1 MGAAS
6 ASRVASRVATLADA
20 SAALRSGACTARDL
34 LASAIARRERT
45 RGLNAFVGG
54 VLPRAE
60 ADAAASDARRAA
72 GSPPLSRLDGAPVA
86 VKDNFVVP
94 GAPTTA
100 GSRALFAFAP
110 DADALEATAARRLRE
125 AGAVLFAKTNMDEF
139 GMGSANRNSAHGAC
153 VSPWRAAEAPG
164 SGSESAP
171 SDDEDGGRARVAGG
185 SSGGSAVAVASGAVP
200 LALGSDTGGSV
211 RLPAAYNGLVGLKP
225 SYGRVSRWGLVPYC
239 SSLDCPGFLASSV
252 ADVASALDATQGADP
267 LDPTT
272 IDADPRIADLARE
285 LERRADE
292 RRERRASR
300 DREPPPED
308 HDRSA
313 AETKTEHV
321 QLEKYTS
328 RRAHSREFPLAG
340 WRVGIPREYDVEEM
354 SEEVRVA
361 WRETAR
367 LCESL
372 GALAVPVSL
381 PTTRAALAA
390 YYVLAP
396 AEASSN
402 LARYDGVRYGGAVDS
417 TDGSSSDGSS
427 SDGSSADS
435 SDASYAKAVS
445 EYRAAHFGAETRRRI
460 LVGSYVLGT
469 DVASRY
475 FEKAA
480 RVRRLVSRDFERVFA
495 GGEPPGAANPKY
507 SDSGGASSNT
517 VRGSK
522 RSAGFG
528 FGGSHGGLGGT
539 RSQREPG
546 VDVLLTPTAPTV
558 APGVVDPDEQPLGG
572 FDAEYRSSDSR
583 DRSSNPPRSSIAEAY
598 AADAMT
604 VAASLAGVPAV
615 SVPVGLG
622 VDSGLPVGA
631 QVVAAYGGEADALFV
646 AAALEAELAELGAEG
661 GGWGRRAG
669 GGILEDG
676 GGARGGGRMW
686 CFGVGRRA
694 RGRRRGE
701 RGEVRRHRRRVKNR
715 TERGRGGGARRRKR
729 VASIDARW
737 LNGRRVM

>member
-60 ADAAASDARRAA
+60 ADAAASDARRAV

-153 VSPWRAAEAPG
+153 VSPWRAAEEAPG
-164 SGSESAP
+164 SASESAP
-171 SDDEDGGRARVAGG
+171 SDDEDGGRARARARARVAGG

-239 SSLDCPGFLASSV
+239 SSLDCPGFLAASV

-272 IDADPRIADLARE
+272 IDADPRIADLARD

-300 DREPPPED
+300 DREPPED
-308 HDRSA
+308 RRDSA
-313 AETKTEHV
+313 AETKTKTKHV

-417 TDGSSSDGSS
+417 TDGSSSDDSS

-435 SDASYAKAVS
+435 SDASFYAKAVS

-495 GGEPPGAANPKY
+495 GGEPPGAANPDH

-558 APGVVDPDEQPLGG
+558 APGVEDPDEQPLGG

-583 DRSSNPPRSSIAEAY
+583 DRSSEPPRSSIAEAY

-661 GGWGRRAG
+661 GGGGRRAG

-676 GGARGGGRMW
+676 GGARGPGGVLGWGDAHGAVAAESAAR
-686 CFGVGRRA
+686 FGGIGV
-694 RGRRRGE
+694 E
-701 RGEVRRHRRRVKNR
+701 
-715 TERGRGGGARRRKR
+715 
-729 VASIDARW
+729 
-737 LNGRRVM
+737 